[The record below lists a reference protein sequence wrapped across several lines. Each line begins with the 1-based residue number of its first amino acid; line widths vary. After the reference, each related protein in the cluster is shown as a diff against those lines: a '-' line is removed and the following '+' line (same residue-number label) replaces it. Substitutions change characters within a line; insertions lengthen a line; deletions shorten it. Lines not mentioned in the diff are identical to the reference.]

1 MRRHCRQ
8 SQRSLACLPCPLLF
22 ALQGSEHYAARVAQR
37 LACPLAR
44 HEERDYE
51 DGEHKCRPL
60 DPVNGREV
68 VVFHALYGDGRQSAN
83 DKLCRLLFL
92 RRPQGCRRAPGA
104 GGFTV
109 SLLRA
114 QGPPQPAS
122 RPDHHPLRGVVFEA
136 CGVDRLL
143 TLDVHNPAAFDNAF
157 RLPAWNLQCSEL
169 FAEHFATRV
178 GDTAVVVVSP
188 DSGGTKRAEHFRQA
202 LERQLGRTV
211 GSALMEK
218 HRTHTTLTGSLLIGD
233 VAGKTAIVFDD
244 LISTGDTLKHAGLAC
259 QKAGA
264 TRLFAAATHGLFT
277 AGRHLFDPPIFQH
290 IAITDTVAP
299 FRLPPDCVTQH
310 LQVLD
315 STGLVATFLAE
326 NGAFDRL

>member
-1 MRRHCRQ
+1 M
-8 SQRSLACLPCPLLF
+8 LTLPPLLF

-83 DKLCRLLFL
+83 DKLCRLLFFCGAL
-92 RRPQGCRRAPGA
+92 KDAGARQVQVVSPYLCYGRKDRRSQPQDPIITRY
-104 GGFTV
+104 V
-109 SLLRA
+109 
-114 QGPPQPAS
+114 AS
-122 RPDHHPLRGVVFEA
+122 FFEA

-277 AGRHLFDPPIFQH
+277 AGPHLFDPPIFQH